1 MQLSI
6 LQKIAFDLKSKRS
19 TIKFN
24 ATLRLIRFLSVCA
37 FPERLLTSAWQN
49 CRVYNFL
56 LLPVLDCY
64 RSMQTR
70 TYKRCREK
78 DANARET
85 RRKKGKKRKKERKKG
100 SYGYRWMRS
109 QRDEHVLQVKPT
121 RTSVNRMNAS
131 KTVAFEAF
139 TRESVRTCSSIT
151 IAPDDDA
158 GSHVFSL

>member
-1 MQLSI
+1 MPPAVSPFSRLSFAP
-6 LQKIAFDLKSKRS
+6 LVF
-19 TIKFN
+19 
-24 ATLRLIRFLSVCA
+24 
-37 FPERLLTSAWQN
+37 
-49 CRVYNFL
+49 
-56 LLPVLDCY
+56 
-64 RSMQTR
+64 
-70 TYKRCREK
+70 
-78 DANARET
+78 
-85 RRKKGKKRKKERKKG
+85 
-100 SYGYRWMRS
+100 RWMRS